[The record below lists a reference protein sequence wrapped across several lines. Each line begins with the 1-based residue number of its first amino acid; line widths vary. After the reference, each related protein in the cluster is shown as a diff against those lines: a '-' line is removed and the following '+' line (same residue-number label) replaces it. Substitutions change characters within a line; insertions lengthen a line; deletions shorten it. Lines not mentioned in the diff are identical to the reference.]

1 MEAFFKEI
9 LEGTSSVDVLST
21 SLGTV
26 MKKGTDP
33 SLDGP
38 DWGWNMEVVDNIN
51 AGGKEACVEGFKAI
65 SALLKQV
72 GDEGQVDGEKRVYL
86 TLILLETCMKNC
98 GPAFAQQ
105 ISAAFMQEIISLARG
120 CTGKRN
126 ADEAARLIQQWGHEY
141 EKDRSQQPLFFDTY
155 VALKAKGVTF
165 PADDEEIRGRGRSSL
180 SGGLDDS
187 QSPPPR
193 ATPSKPLVDPRVR
206 LTNQG
211 EFERLELDLATVDDK
226 VKLCQDMLLESPG
239 IPSDELLAEIVG
251 FLEACRDRLSEVVD
265 AGTHGV
271 LSEELL
277 SRCLKVNDAVVKT
290 LEAERTGLGK
300 APTPPPPQPPQQ
312 KQRQGEGGDISSP
325 SLSEDA
331 EEKRD
336 ELCAPPLP
344 PPPPSNQHQHQLQQ
358 NLQSQEEEEE
368 ETKA

>member
-1 MEAFFKEI
+1 
-9 LEGTSSVDVLST
+9 
-21 SLGTV
+21 
-26 MKKGTDP
+26 
-33 SLDGP
+33 
-38 DWGWNMEVVDNIN
+38 
-51 AGGKEACVEGFKAI
+51 
-65 SALLKQV
+65 
-72 GDEGQVDGEKRVYL
+72 
-86 TLILLETCMKNC
+86 
-98 GPAFAQQ
+98 
-105 ISAAFMQEIISLARG
+105 
-120 CTGKRN
+120 
-126 ADEAARLIQQWGHEY
+126 
-141 EKDRSQQPLFFDTY
+141 
-155 VALKAKGVTF
+155 
-165 PADDEEIRGRGRSSL
+165 
-180 SGGLDDS
+180 
-187 QSPPPR
+187 
-193 ATPSKPLVDPRVR
+193 

-300 APTPPPPQPPQQ
+300 APTPLPPQPPQQ
-312 KQRQGEGGDISSP
+312 QQQRQGEGGDISSS

-336 ELCAPPLP
+336 GLCAPPLP
-344 PPPPSNQHQHQLQQ
+344 PPPPSNQHHHQLQQ

-368 ETKA
+368 TKA